1 MPTVVLSS
9 FKFNPIYM
17 YKINK
22 TPESGQALVEYL
34 LIFSF
39 VTFLAIG
46 MVKGMGKTM
55 TESVGYIGYELTE
68 ILSTGVCPRLCYFNG
83 FINQEEK

>member
-1 MPTVVLSS
+1 MHT
-9 FKFNPIYM
+9 
-17 YKINK
+17 INK

-68 ILSTGVCPRLCYFNG
+68 LLSTGVCSKFCFYTNYM
-83 FINQEEK
+83 NQESK

>member
-1 MPTVVLSS
+1 
-9 FKFNPIYM
+9 M
-17 YKINK
+17 YKVNK

-46 MVKGMGKTM
+46 MVKGMGRTM

-68 ILSTGVCPRLCYFNG
+68 MLTTGVCSRLCYFNG
-83 FINQEEK
+83 YLNQEDK